1 MQREAPNSYEL
12 IFSRSKRAAVA
23 QGKLRVY
30 RATLHAVRWLHV
42 VDSKQE
48 LVLRVVV
55 VVREERAIEVDN
67 YVRIVLY
74 EVKLVK
80 SKVGCH
86 CSKFEPK

>member
-55 VVREERAIEVDN
+55 VVREERARDSRLHEMKRSLLT
-67 YVRIVLY
+67 Y
-74 EVKLVK
+74 
-80 SKVGCH
+80 S
-86 CSKFEPK
+86 